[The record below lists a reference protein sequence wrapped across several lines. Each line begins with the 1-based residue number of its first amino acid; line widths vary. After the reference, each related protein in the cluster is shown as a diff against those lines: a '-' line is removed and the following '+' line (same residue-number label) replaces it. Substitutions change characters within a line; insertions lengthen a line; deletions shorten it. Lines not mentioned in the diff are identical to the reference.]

1 MTTPSTGATP
11 DRGTDR
17 VPLSRARIL
26 ERAIALADEGGVAAI
41 SMRKLAASLG
51 FEVMSLYNHVA
62 NKDDLLDGMLDEIYG
77 ELPPIPDDRDW
88 KQGVVDLAVDTH
100 DLLLRHRW
108 AAPLIPVRFPGP
120 NRFGQAER
128 LLELLTQGGFDDD
141 LRDLGY
147 HAITLHIAGFTQ
159 QQLSYSMPDDDREAG
174 MARFHREVTEDR
186 FPLMVD
192 HVRYHEEHREHPEG
206 RPDEFRFV
214 LDLIVDGLERRR
226 DADSIRRPQ
235 PSH

>member
-1 MTTPSTGATP
+1 MATRPSGPTTTAPTTTAPTG
-11 DRGTDR
+11 DRDDR
-17 VPLSRARIL
+17 TPLSRQRIL
-26 ERAIALADEGGVAAI
+26 ERAIALADEGGVDAL

-62 NKDDLLDGMLDEIYG
+62 NKDDLLDAMLDEIYG
-77 ELPPIPDDRDW
+77 ELPPITDDDGW
-88 KQGVVDLAVDTH
+88 KQGVITLAVETH

-108 AAPLIPVRFPGP
+108 AAPLIPHRFPGP
-120 NRFGQAER
+120 NRFGLAER
-128 LLELLTQGGFDDD
+128 LLELLTLGGFDDH

-147 HAITLHIAGFTQ
+147 HAVTLHIAGFTQ
-159 QQLSYSMPDDDREAG
+159 QQLSYSTTDEQRDAG
-174 MARFHREVTEDR
+174 MDRFRREVTEDR

-192 HVRYHEEHREHPEG
+192 HVRYHERHREHAEE

-226 DADSIRRPQ
+226 DA
-235 PSH
+235 

>member
-1 MTTPSTGATP
+1 MTTRPDVPSTVDEPAE
-11 DRGTDR
+11 RE
-17 VPLSRARIL
+17 PLSRQRIL
-26 ERAIALADEGGVAAI
+26 ERAIAIADEGGVTAL
-41 SMRKLAASLG
+41 SMRKLATALG
-51 FEVMSLYNHVA
+51 YEVMSLYNHVA
-62 NKDDLLDGMLDEIYG
+62 NKDDLLDAMLDEIYG
-77 ELPPIPDDRDW
+77 ELPPIPDDVGW
-88 KQGVVDLAVDTH
+88 KAGVITLAVDHH

-108 AAPLIPVRFPGP
+108 AAPLLPFRFPGP

-128 LLELLTQGGFDDD
+128 ILELLTAGGFDDD

-159 QQLSYSMPDDDREAG
+159 QQLSYSLPDGGREAG
-174 MARFHREVTEDR
+174 MARFRREVTADR

-192 HVRYHEEHREHPEG
+192 HVHYHETSDDRPDG

-226 DADSIRRPQ
+226 GT
-235 PSH
+235 